1 MVHNWIEILK
11 KNDFMGAKEY
21 IKSGA
26 DVNDANDT
34 GESVLAYAIR
44 NRCDMDMFLLLV
56 ENGADI
62 YDFDDEGVSIFDMS
76 VTYNNIEVVN
86 FFLEKGIDVNST
98 NRKSR
103 FTPLMAAVSYGR
115 IEIVKLL
122 LEHGADQKAVDY
134 KGFSCV
140 DFARKM
146 NKKSIL
152 AILDYDEN
160 GPINKAYAR

>member
-1 MVHNWIEILK
+1 MHKWTEIFK
-11 KNDFMGAKEY
+11 KNDFIAAKEY

-26 DVNDANDT
+26 DVNAANDA

-44 NRCDMDMFLLLV
+44 NRCEIDLLMLLIDS
-56 ENGADI
+56 GADI
-62 YDFDDEGVSIFDMS
+62 YDFDDEGVSIFDMAI
-76 VTYNNIEVVN
+76 TYNNIDIVN
-86 FFLEKGIDVNST
+86 FFLEKGIDVNCT
-98 NRKSR
+98 NRRSR

-122 LEHGADQKAVDY
+122 LRHGANQQALDV
-134 KGFSCV
+134 KGFSCI

-152 AILDYDEN
+152 AILDYDED
-160 GPINKAYAR
+160 GPKNKGYAR

>member
-1 MVHNWIEILK
+1 VNKWIEILK
-11 KNDFMGAKEY
+11 KNDFVGVKKY
-21 IKSGA
+21 IKNGG
-26 DVNDANDT
+26 DVNNENDT

-44 NRCDMDMFLLLV
+44 NKCDMDLLLLLV

-76 VTYNNIEVVN
+76 ITYNNIEMVK
-86 FFLEKGIDVNST
+86 FIIEKGIDVNST
-98 NRKSR
+98 NRRSR

-115 IEIVKLL
+115 LEIVKLL
-122 LEHGADQKAVDY
+122 LKHGADQEVVDV
-134 KGFSCV
+134 KGFSCI

-152 AILDYDEN
+152 TILKYDEN
-160 GPINKAYAR
+160 APKNKAYAR

>member
-1 MVHNWIEILK
+1 MNKWIEILK
-11 KNDFMGAKEY
+11 KNDFVGVKKY
-21 IKSGA
+21 IKNGG
-26 DVNDANDT
+26 DVNNENDT

-44 NRCDMDMFLLLV
+44 NKCDMDLLLLLV

-76 VTYNNIEVVN
+76 ITYNNIEMVK
-86 FFLEKGIDVNST
+86 FIIEKGIDVNST
-98 NRKSR
+98 NRRSR

-115 IEIVKLL
+115 LEIVKLL
-122 LEHGADQKAVDY
+122 LKHGADQEVVDV
-134 KGFSCV
+134 KGFSCI

-152 AILDYDEN
+152 TILKYDEN
-160 GPINKAYAR
+160 APKNKAYAR

>member
-1 MVHNWIEILK
+1 MQKWIEILK
-11 KNDFMGAKEY
+11 KNDFIGVKKY
-21 IKSGA
+21 IKSGGN
-26 DVNDANDT
+26 VNDANDT

-44 NRCDMDMFLLLV
+44 NRCDMDLLFLLV
-56 ENGADI
+56 ESGADI
-62 YDFDDEGVSIFDMS
+62 YDFDDEGVSVFDMS
-76 VTYNNIEVVN
+76 VTYNNIDMVN
-86 FFLEKGIDVNST
+86 FILEKGVDVNCT
-98 NRKSR
+98 NRRSR

-122 LEHGADQKAVDY
+122 LKHGADQNATDE
-134 KGFSCV
+134 KGFSSI

-160 GPINKAYAR
+160 GHKNKAYAR

>member
-1 MVHNWIEILK
+1 MHRWIEYLK
-11 KNDFMGAKEY
+11 SNDYIGVKKY
-21 IKSGA
+21 IKSGG

-44 NRCDMDMFLLLV
+44 SRCDMDLLLLLV
-56 ENGADI
+56 ESGADI

-76 VTYNNIEVVN
+76 ITYNNIDMVN
-86 FFLEKGIDVNST
+86 FILEKGIDVNST
-98 NRKSR
+98 NRRSR

-122 LEHGADQKAVDY
+122 LEQGADQDAVDD
-134 KGFSCV
+134 KGFSSI

-160 GPINKAYAR
+160 GPKNRAYAR

>member
-1 MVHNWIEILK
+1 MHNWIKILK
-11 KNDFMGAKEY
+11 NNDFIGAKKY

-34 GESVLAYAIR
+34 GESVLACAIR
-44 NRCDMDMFLLLV
+44 NRCDMDLLMLLIQ
-56 ENGADI
+56 NGADI

-76 VTYNNIEVVN
+76 VSYDNIDIVN
-86 FFLEKGIDVNST
+86 FLLEQGIDVNST

-122 LEHGADQKAVDY
+122 LKHGADKEAVDA
-134 KGFSCV
+134 KGFSCI

-146 NKKSIL
+146 NKKSML
-152 AILDYDEN
+152 VILDYDEN
-160 GPINKAYAR
+160 APKNKAYAR